1 MAAGPRGNPIAMF
14 LVIIKFVEV
23 FTRAAFVVGTTYSL
37 RLENAGQFGI
47 VATLVGLFAFAFNW
61 ERQVDI
67 QRRHAGLR
75 PSVFD
80 SAVAAALPFWGFN
93 QLAML
98 PVFVVL
104 CWALASLTPYQ
115 LALAAVIVSAEHVA
129 NQTYHMALI
138 SPRYTAFLGIVAG
151 KNIAVLL
158 AILPFVLFFPSK
170 LTLDYALSVW
180 AMGQAVC
187 AAAVFALWFVRKE
200 SAPHEDGLTV
210 WQRIFA
216 QHRASFTHFQIGFVA
231 ILMLQY
237 DRLVV
242 RALVPLDQTGVY
254 FRHILIV
261 SFVYQFFNVA
271 SFNRVMPGI
280 FAAARTES
288 DTQLFARLRP
298 EIVRMFAVVGLGF
311 AAAVAIDAALDHAIT
326 SKYHLSILFAGI
338 LTLAALVRIVADFTG
353 MVCNARMRE
362 GVVLRQQLMTFAV
375 TAPLLALLTHFQG
388 IGGAVAATLVS
399 SLLYLTLIRRA
410 YGAMNKEVIA

>member
-1 MAAGPRGNPIAMF
+1 MF
-14 LVIIKFVEV
+14 LVIIKFIEV

-37 RLENAGQFGI
+37 RLDNAGQFGV

-67 QRRHAGLR
+67 QRRNAGLH
-75 PSVFD
+75 PSIFD
-80 SAVAAALPFWGFN
+80 RAVAAALPFWGFN
-93 QLAML
+93 QLLMM
-98 PVFVVL
+98 PVFIGL
-104 CWALASLTPYQ
+104 CWAMASLTPLQ
-115 LALAAVIVSAEHVA
+115 LALAAVIVSCEHVA
-129 NQTYHMALI
+129 NQTYTMALI

-151 KNIAVLL
+151 KNVAVL
-158 AILPFVLFFPSK
+158 AAVLPFVLLFPSK
-170 LTLDYALSVW
+170 LTLDYGLAVW
-180 AMGQAVC
+180 AIGQAVC

-200 SAPHEDGLTV
+200 NAPHEDGLTR

-242 RALVPLDQTGVY
+242 RALVPLDETGIY

-271 SFNRVMPGI
+271 SFNRVMPTI

-288 DTQLFARLRP
+288 DAQLFARLRP
-298 EIVRMFAVVGLGF
+298 EIVRMFAVVGFGF
-311 AAAVAIDAALDHAIT
+311 AVAVAIDDVLGQAIT
-326 SKYHLSILFAGI
+326 SKYHLSVLFAGV
-338 LTLAALVRIVADFTG
+338 LTLAALIRIVADFTG

-362 GVVLRQQLMTFAV
+362 GLVLRQQLATFAA
-375 TAPLLALLTHFQG
+375 TAPLLALLTHFYG
-388 IGGAVAATLVS
+388 IGGAVAATLAS
-399 SLLYLTLIRRA
+399 SLLYLALIRRA
-410 YGAMNKEVIA
+410 YGIMNREAIA